1 MPTQF
6 ELFGLTLTL
15 TQYIIV
21 FFVCQLINV
30 ALNTIKTIIMH
41 KEQKVSSSLINAIT
55 YGFYTIIVVMTA
67 SALPLLITII
77 ITIITN
83 LIGVYTSMLVLEKL
97 KKDGVYD
104 DASGKNYLFNLKK
117 DSLWEIV
124 ATVKYNK
131 TRLGCMAFELTQHK
145 IKFNM
150 VDTWDKSETIFHI
163 YSENQKQSVIIKNLL
178 DKYGAKYIVHQESV
192 RLKQSCIFSA
202 YLVVCPLVVCHRLL
216 CRICQCGQQSAP
228 CKKFF

>member
-83 LIGVYTSMLVLEKL
+83 LIGVYTSMLILEK
-97 KKDGVYD
+97 
-104 DASGKNYLFNLKK
+104 LKK

-150 VDTWDKSETIFHI
+150 IDTWDKSETIFHI

-178 DKYGAKYIVHQESV
+178 DKYNAKYIVHQESV
-192 RLKQSCIFSA
+192 RLK
-202 YLVVCPLVVCHRLL
+202 
-216 CRICQCGQQSAP
+216 
-228 CKKFF
+228 